1 MAIYSNVA
9 YTATMLPN
17 NTPANG
23 RPNGA
28 RLTEGVTSGSAGWM
42 GPNKFKEVNLMPPS
56 SLTEGESYW
65 FAFAWESVNNPIS
78 TNIFSAYNGY
88 NKSANCIFSAP
99 NVWSGGAGGSFN
111 SVSGTT
117 ALTQSPQACWFR
129 LS

>member
-9 YTATMLPN
+9 YTANMLPN

-23 RPNGA
+23 RPNGP
-28 RLTEGVTSGSAGWM
+28 RLTEGVISGSAII
-42 GPNKFKEVNLMPPS
+42 GPNQFKDINLMPPS

-78 TNIFSAYNGY
+78 TLIFSAYNGY

-99 NVWSGGAGGSFN
+99 NVWSGGGGGSFN
-111 SVSGTT
+111 SVSITT
-117 ALTQSPQACWFR
+117 PLTQSPQACWFR